1 MEYNFFV
8 FLSFLP
14 DLWKETEILVLGME
28 IYDFFKLFSPHYTS
42 HA

>member
-1 MEYNFFV
+1 MEYNFFL
-8 FLSFLP
+8 FLSLP

-28 IYDFFKLFSPHYTS
+28 IYDFFKLFFPHYKS